1 VDGSVV
7 FDVFFPLVMVVG
19 RREVNFCSHRPSRGS
34 YVRLT
39 VLVPNDFIYSL
50 RHLSPHYKLSWFPI
64 LSSCLDG
71 IIFITLTESPL
82 MAPRCLGSDDCVHPS
97 INHLH
102 LTSHAIP
109 YGYTDQTTTYLV
121 FLLSVAPLFGLPA
134 SLHYFND
141 PFSWLLH
148 TRNQAALLC
157 VDCFQLL
164 VANQRK

>member
-1 VDGSVV
+1 
-7 FDVFFPLVMVVG
+7 M
-19 RREVNFCSHRPSRGS
+19 
-34 YVRLT
+34 
-39 VLVPNDFIYSL
+39 
-50 RHLSPHYKLSWFPI
+50 
-64 LSSCLDG
+64 
-71 IIFITLTESPL
+71 IFITLTESLL
-82 MAPRCLGSDDCVHPS
+82 MAPCCLGSDGRVHPS

-134 SLHYFND
+134 SLLYFND
-141 PFSWLLH
+141 PLSWLLH
-148 TRNQAALLC
+148 IQNQASFLC